1 MIVRSPAH
9 HAQRGLSM
17 FGLLFT
23 AVAVAFAALMIMRIF
38 PTVNEYLTVQKS
50 IDKIMA
56 ENPSSVPEIRR
67 AFDRQRDVE
76 YAITTLNGSD
86 LEIEAVGDKFRVR
99 FAYEKEVD
107 LFPPVYLLIKYRGG
121 SR

>member
-1 MIVRSPAH
+1 
-9 HAQRGLSM
+9 M

-23 AVAVAFAALMIMRIF
+23 AVAVAFTGLMIMRIF

-56 ENPSSVPEIRR
+56 ASPSSVPEIRR

-76 YAITTLNGSD
+76 YAITTLSGSD
-86 LEIEAVGDKFRVR
+86 LEVEAVGDKFRVS
-99 FAYEKEVD
+99 FAYDKEVE

>member
-1 MIVRSPAH
+1 
-9 HAQRGLSM
+9 M

-23 AVAVAFAALMIMRIF
+23 AVAVAFAALMIMRVF